1 MAAVLSVAKGVA
13 YAAMVCLRLLGPAAF
28 ARTIWR
34 LVRSLRKRDTA
45 RTPLIRSL
53 LDLYLAAEGA
63 CPS

>member
-13 YAAMVCLRLLGPAAF
+13 YAAMVSLRILGPAAF

-34 LVRSLRKRDTA
+34 LLRKRDTA

-53 LDLYLAAEGA
+53 LDLLLAAEGA